1 MANIN
6 IFNGFLKAF
15 IRAEAE
21 FENDNIPELMKGEFI
36 FALSNDSSTNLAA
49 VDKICKKMGFIR
61 PSNRRA
67 ISPIKRNYFQL
78 REPKQLLPW
87 ARSKRKHSDDL
98 YEISRYPDISKKLKI
113 IPVDVYWGK
122 GAESQDNLMKKL
134 FSESWEG
141 TSIIKRYLRLL
152 INGRQVKVR
161 FLNALEMEDIFEDR
175 ESPEKILLKTER
187 LLRGRF
193 RKNKQA
199 ILGLDVSHRRNWI
212 KTLVNSKEINKYIE
226 SEAGSNKRKAMLL
239 NRRAIK
245 YAEEI
250 CSDVSYTVVGS
261 LYDAALSWFWN
272 NRYEELKFI
281 GLEKVKNLAVDN
293 SLIFTPCHRSH
304 VDYLA
309 LSYILYKNDLMLPQI
324 AAGINLNLPIL
335 GRILRNGGA
344 FFMRRSF
351 SENRL
356 YSIVFFEHL
365 KKLLIRG
372 NSIEFFPEGARSRS
386 GKLLPPRPGLLSML
400 IRSFKSRTEKP
411 VKFIPVSIN
420 YEKVLEGN
428 SYLSELMGGK
438 KRKERISDIFR
449 VASDFRGFL
458 GNAYLQFGD
467 PIDLKDF
474 LDAQNPGWENN
485 DSQTDGSS
493 SDDNAW
499 LFNATPK
506 LGEKIMMNINEST
519 VVTSSSLVAAALLN
533 SNNHSLPKDKLESRI
548 DLYISLMNSSRY
560 SNKTILPNQSSKKLL
575 EQVNALKL
583 IPKLEDGEKSLV
595 KLDKAQGA
603 MMSFYRNTILHLLAL
618 ESFICGIFQARE
630 EVSKNE
636 IIEIIEMLY
645 PYLKGE
651 LFLKWNNEEL
661 KLEIDKRLDALVA
674 LKLLSN
680 DRDLYKRPSFDS
692 PHYLETKS
700 LGRMIQPTI
709 DRFYILML
717 QLWKNQSEHI
727 SKNQLEKSC
736 KEIATNLQAKYD
748 WMAPEFSDR
757 WTFMQF
763 LSKLIEQRFVKE
775 DEHGLIYASRIT
787 KKMQVAASKF
797 IMPDWREELNQT
809 SYYS

>member
-1 MANIN
+1 M
-6 IFNGFLKAF
+6 
-15 IRAEAE
+15 
-21 FENDNIPELMKGEFI
+21 
-36 FALSNDSSTNLAA
+36 
-49 VDKICKKMGFIR
+49 
-61 PSNRRA
+61 
-67 ISPIKRNYFQL
+67 
-78 REPKQLLPW
+78 
-87 ARSKRKHSDDL
+87 
-98 YEISRYPDISKKLKI
+98 
-113 IPVDVYWGK
+113 
-122 GAESQDNLMKKL
+122 
-134 FSESWEG
+134 
-141 TSIIKRYLRLL
+141 
-152 INGRQVKVR
+152 
-161 FLNALEMEDIFEDR
+161 
-175 ESPEKILLKTER
+175 
-187 LLRGRF
+187 
-193 RKNKQA
+193 
-199 ILGLDVSHRRNWI
+199 
-212 KTLVNSKEINKYIE
+212 NSKEINKYIE

-467 PIDLKDF
+467 P
-474 LDAQNPGWENN
+474 
-485 DSQTDGSS
+485 
-493 SDDNAW
+493 
-499 LFNATPK
+499 
-506 LGEKIMMNINEST
+506 
-519 VVTSSSLVAAALLN
+519 
-533 SNNHSLPKDKLESRI
+533 
-548 DLYISLMNSSRY
+548 
-560 SNKTILPNQSSKKLL
+560 
-575 EQVNALKL
+575 
-583 IPKLEDGEKSLV
+583 
-595 KLDKAQGA
+595 
-603 MMSFYRNTILHLLAL
+603 
-618 ESFICGIFQARE
+618 
-630 EVSKNE
+630 
-636 IIEIIEMLY
+636 
-645 PYLKGE
+645 
-651 LFLKWNNEEL
+651 
-661 KLEIDKRLDALVA
+661 
-674 LKLLSN
+674 
-680 DRDLYKRPSFDS
+680 
-692 PHYLETKS
+692 
-700 LGRMIQPTI
+700 MI
-709 DRFYILML
+709 
-717 QLWKNQSEHI
+717 
-727 SKNQLEKSC
+727 
-736 KEIATNLQAKYD
+736 
-748 WMAPEFSDR
+748 
-757 WTFMQF
+757 
-763 LSKLIEQRFVKE
+763 
-775 DEHGLIYASRIT
+775 
-787 KKMQVAASKF
+787 
-797 IMPDWREELNQT
+797 
-809 SYYS
+809 

>member
-21 FENDNIPELMKGEFI
+21 FENDNIPELLKGEFI

-293 SLIFTPCHRSH
+293 SLIFTPSNSSDFISTCRGETAIGKGSKFPL
-304 VDYLA
+304 VISISINA
-309 LSYILYKNDLMLPQI
+309 KDLL
-324 AAGINLNLPIL
+324 
-335 GRILRNGGA
+335 
-344 FFMRRSF
+344 
-351 SENRL
+351 ENR
-356 YSIVFFEHL
+356 IIKHVIIIFF
-365 KKLLIRG
+365 
-372 NSIEFFPEGARSRS
+372 
-386 GKLLPPRPGLLSML
+386 
-400 IRSFKSRTEKP
+400 
-411 VKFIPVSIN
+411 
-420 YEKVLEGN
+420 
-428 SYLSELMGGK
+428 
-438 KRKERISDIFR
+438 
-449 VASDFRGFL
+449 
-458 GNAYLQFGD
+458 
-467 PIDLKDF
+467 
-474 LDAQNPGWENN
+474 
-485 DSQTDGSS
+485 
-493 SDDNAW
+493 
-499 LFNATPK
+499 
-506 LGEKIMMNINEST
+506 
-519 VVTSSSLVAAALLN
+519 
-533 SNNHSLPKDKLESRI
+533 
-548 DLYISLMNSSRY
+548 
-560 SNKTILPNQSSKKLL
+560 ILP
-575 EQVNALKL
+575 
-583 IPKLEDGEKSLV
+583 
-595 KLDKAQGA
+595 
-603 MMSFYRNTILHLLAL
+603 F
-618 ESFICGIFQARE
+618 
-630 EVSKNE
+630 
-636 IIEIIEMLY
+636 
-645 PYLKGE
+645 
-651 LFLKWNNEEL
+651 
-661 KLEIDKRLDALVA
+661 
-674 LKLLSN
+674 
-680 DRDLYKRPSFDS
+680 
-692 PHYLETKS
+692 
-700 LGRMIQPTI
+700 
-709 DRFYILML
+709 
-717 QLWKNQSEHI
+717 
-727 SKNQLEKSC
+727 
-736 KEIATNLQAKYD
+736 
-748 WMAPEFSDR
+748 
-757 WTFMQF
+757 
-763 LSKLIEQRFVKE
+763 
-775 DEHGLIYASRIT
+775 
-787 KKMQVAASKF
+787 
-797 IMPDWREELNQT
+797 
-809 SYYS
+809 